1 MLIQQMWK
9 EMVNKGKKL
18 NQTMN
23 RLDSVSSQGE
33 ATSNE
38 DSKVKRVSRVPKK
51 LVKKESKENS
61 PRSARSFSSRQ
72 IHTKLH
78 YVSSNNTL
86 NKSPNTNKVA
96 NGARALEVKK
106 IETVKVPSCSSSEMS
121 EETDDKAI
129 EDRSTDDKA
138 VEG

>member
-1 MLIQQMWK
+1 MGKGEMLIQQMWK

-96 NGARALEVKK
+96 NA
-106 IETVKVPSCSSSEMS
+106 ETVKVPSCSSSEMS